1 MLSEIIVEPTTVW
14 AAYSGFV
21 LGVFV
26 GVVIVQSEAKRARR
40 SWREARRTW
49 YEIEAVAVELW
60 DERKELPLH
69 NAPDIVT
76 AIREGAM
83 EQLKRERRGRPGSS
97 SK

>member
-1 MLSEIIVEPTTVW
+1 MLSKIIIEPTTVW
-14 AAYSGFV
+14 AAYGGFV
-21 LGVFV
+21 FGMFV
-26 GVVIVQSEAKRARR
+26 GLVMVLSEAKRARR
-40 SWREARRTW
+40 RWREARRTW
-49 YEIEAVAVELW
+49 YEIEAVAVELR

>member
-1 MLSEIIVEPTTVW
+1 MAKRISVDKTLFTIT
-14 AAYSGFV
+14 
-21 LGVFV
+21 LLLVFV
-26 GVVIVQSEAKRARR
+26 GLVMVLSEAKRARR
-40 SWREARRTW
+40 RWREARRTW
-49 YEIEAVAVELW
+49 YEIEAVAIELR

>member
-14 AAYSGFV
+14 AAYGGFV
-21 LGVFV
+21 FGMFV
-26 GVVIVQSEAKRARR
+26 GLVMVLSEAKRARR
-40 SWREARRTW
+40 RWRETRRTW
-49 YEIEAVAVELW
+49 YEIESVAVEFR